1 MRRSLRARSMP
12 YARSLMSRTQRAIR
26 AARPRA
32 LAEVPAP
39 PAPIDAPI
47 KALLDHA
54 VAEVARLLDVDGA
67 MAYLVED
74 DRQTLR
80 FAADA
85 GIGQPEVQELI
96 RDLVLP
102 TGVAMFGTAVERQ
115 EVVSTGDYRKDT
127 SFEHS
132 EVADRIA
139 RLVNLR
145 SMVVAP
151 LVAEGEAL
159 GGIGAYSSRIDAFT
173 PTQIGLLRALAD
185 HAAGAIW
192 NRRLIERLNRS

>member
-1 MRRSLRARSMP
+1 
-12 YARSLMSRTQRAIR
+12 MSRTQRAPRRAR
-26 AARPRA
+26 AARVLPE
-32 LAEVPAP
+32 LSPP
-39 PAPIDAPI
+39 PAPIDAPVQ
-47 KALLDHA
+47 AQLDHA

-74 DRQTLR
+74 DRMTLR

-85 GIGQPEVQELI
+85 GISRPEVQELI

-102 TGVAMFGTAVERQ
+102 TGVGLFGTAVDRR
-115 EVVSTGDYRKDT
+115 EVVSTGDYRMDT

-132 EVADRIA
+132 DIADRIA
-139 RLVNLR
+139 QLGNMR

-159 GGIGAYSSRIDAFT
+159 GGIGAYSSRIDAFE
-173 PTQIGLLRALAD
+173 PAQIGLLA
-185 HAAGAIW
+185 
-192 NRRLIERLNRS
+192 ERISGRTILESLT